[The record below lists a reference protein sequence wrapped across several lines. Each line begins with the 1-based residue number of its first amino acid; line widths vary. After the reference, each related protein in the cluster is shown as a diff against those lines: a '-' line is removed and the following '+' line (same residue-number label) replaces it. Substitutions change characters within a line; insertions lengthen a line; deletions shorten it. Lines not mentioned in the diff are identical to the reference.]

1 MPKLFKYS
9 THYPCCQRFATIR
22 IIRGRVIRLPLWKTP
37 KVRQP
42 L

>member
-1 MPKLFKYS
+1 MPKLFKDS
-9 THYPCCQRFATIR
+9 THYPSCQRFATIDFISAR
-22 IIRGRVIRLPLWKTP
+22 AIRLPLWKTP

>member
-1 MPKLFKYS
+1 MPKLFIS
-9 THYPCCQRFATIR
+9 SNQYPCCQRFATIDFISAR
-22 IIRGRVIRLPLWKTP
+22 AIRLPLWKTP

>member
-1 MPKLFKYS
+1 MPKLFKS
-9 THYPCCQRFATIR
+9 SNQYPCCQRFATVR
-22 IIRGRVIRLPLWKTP
+22 ISGRVTRLPLWKTP

>member
-1 MPKLFKYS
+1 MPKLFKS
-9 THYPCCQRFATIR
+9 FSQYPCCQRFAIAR
-22 IIRGRVIRLPLWKTP
+22 ISRRVMCLPLWKTP